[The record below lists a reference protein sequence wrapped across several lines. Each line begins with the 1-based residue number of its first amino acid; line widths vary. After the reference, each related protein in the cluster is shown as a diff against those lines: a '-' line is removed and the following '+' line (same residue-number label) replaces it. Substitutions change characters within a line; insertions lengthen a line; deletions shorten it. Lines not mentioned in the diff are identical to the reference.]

1 MEEKAQI
8 YLNKYLESL
17 TDSERTKY
25 QSFSADY
32 FCGDEYN
39 ANVCADLI
47 KQGQKTATC
56 SLKYWYEND
65 QEPMPQVNHLTVVTN
80 WNGAPVCIIETD
92 SVEESRYADVS
103 ADFAYLEGEGD
114 RSLTWWRKAHWDFFA
129 LECEQL
135 NIMPSDDMMLVLEKF
150 HVVYQ

>member
-135 NIMPSDDMMLVLEKF
+135 NITPSDDMMLVLEKF